1 MNGVKNRMKAAV
13 LEDLDKGLRIKDV
26 PEPDLRPDAV
36 IIRLVAAFIPGA
48 MLELIKRESREHI
61 PWPLPQLPYIPGADA
76 IGVVEKVGKEV
87 RHVIPGQK
95 VYCDDYVTLP
105 GEPSVGAYVGLLGPA
120 PGAEIVL
127 EAWPDG
133 CLAEKF
139 SLPAECVTPLG
150 IAETVA
156 PEQLA
161 RLGYIGTSYH
171 AIQRGCFEP
180 GQSVI
185 VNGATGVLGVGTVR
199 LLLDIGVARVIA
211 VGRRRD
217 ILKGLEELDPQ
228 RVKAVEWQENRTG
241 ADTLIEAGGERSD
254 LFIDAVGFAGNADT
268 TTACIGALA
277 KGGQAVLMG
286 GINSAVPVDYP
297 SQMIGLQLTI
307 KGSEWFPRSAVRNL
321 LNLAGSGALDM
332 SCFKPGIFPLGK
344 AQEAIETAAYTAR
357 GFEHVVVVP

>member
-1 MNGVKNRMKAAV
+1 MKAAV
-13 LEDLDKGLRIKDV
+13 LEDLDKGLQIKDV
-26 PEPDLRPDAV
+26 PEPDLRSDAV
-36 IIRLVAAFIPGA
+36 IIRLIAAFIPGA
-48 MLELIKRESREHI
+48 MLELIKRETREQI
-61 PWPLPQLPYIPGADA
+61 PWPLPQLPYTPGADA
-76 IGVVEKVGKEV
+76 IGVIEKVGEEV
-87 RHVIPGQK
+87 RHLVPGQK

-127 EAWPDG
+127 ETWPDG

-139 SLPAECVTPLG
+139 SLPADCVAPLG
-150 IAETVA
+150 IAETIA

-161 RLGYIGTSYH
+161 RLGYIGTSYY

-199 LLLDIGVARVIA
+199 LLLDIGAARVIA

-217 ILKGLEELDPQ
+217 ILNGLEELDPK
-228 RVKAVEWQENRTG
+228 RVKAVEWQENRTE
-241 ADTLIEAGGERSD
+241 ADTLIEAAGERSD
-254 LFIDAVGFAGNADT
+254 LFIDAVGFAGNSNT

-277 KGGQAVLMG
+277 KGGKAVLMG
-286 GINSAVPVDYP
+286 GINSVVPIDYS

-321 LNLAGSGALDM
+321 LDLAGSGALDM
-332 SCFKPGIFPLGK
+332 SCFKPCIFPLEK
-344 AQEAIETAAYTAR
+344 AQEAVEAAAYTAR
-357 GFEHVVVVP
+357 GFKHVVVVP

>member
-1 MNGVKNRMKAAV
+1 MV
-13 LEDLDKGLRIKDV
+13 D
-26 PEPDLRPDAV
+26 
-36 IIRLVAAFIPGA
+36 
-48 MLELIKRESREHI
+48 
-61 PWPLPQLPYIPGADA
+61 
-76 IGVVEKVGKEV
+76 KVGEEV
-87 RHVIPGQK
+87 RHVVPGQK

-127 EAWPDG
+127 ETWPDG

-139 SLPAECVTPLG
+139 SLPADCVTPLG
-150 IAETVA
+150 SAETVA

-161 RLGYIGTSYH
+161 RLGYIGTSYY
-171 AIQRGCFEP
+171 AIQRGDFEP

-199 LLLDIGVARVIA
+199 LLLDIGAARIIA

-228 RVKAVEWQENRTG
+228 RVKAVEWQENRTE
-241 ADTLIEAGGERSD
+241 AATLIEAAGERSD

-277 KGGQAVLMG
+277 QGGKAVLMG
-286 GINSAVPVDYP
+286 GISSARAYRLPIPDD
-297 SQMIGLQLTI
+297 
-307 KGSEWFPRSAVRNL
+307 RSATH
-321 LNLAGSGALDM
+321 D
-332 SCFKPGIFPLGK
+332 
-344 AQEAIETAAYTAR
+344 
-357 GFEHVVVVP
+357 

>member
-1 MNGVKNRMKAAV
+1 MKAAV
-13 LEDLDKGLRIKDV
+13 LEDLDEGLRIKDV

-48 MLELIKRESREHI
+48 MLELIKRESREQI
-61 PWPLPQLPYIPGADA
+61 PWPLPQLPYTPGADA
-76 IGVVEKVGKEV
+76 IGVVEKVGEEV
-87 RHVIPGQK
+87 RHVVPGQK

-127 EAWPDG
+127 ETWPDG

-161 RLGYIGTSYH
+161 RLGYIGTSYY
-171 AIQRGCFEP
+171 AIQRGDFEP

-199 LLLDIGVARVIA
+199 LLLDMGAARIIA
-211 VGRRRD
+211 VGRRKD
-217 ILKGLEELDPQ
+217 ILKGLEELDPK
-228 RVKAVEWQENRTG
+228 RVRAVEWQEDSTDSG
-241 ADTLIEAGGERSD
+241 TLIEAAGERSD

-277 KGGQAVLMG
+277 QGGKAVLMG
-286 GINSAVPVDYP
+286 GISSAVPIDYP

-307 KGSEWFPRSAVRNL
+307 RGSEWFPRSAVRNL

-332 SCFKPGIFPLGK
+332 SCFKPGIFPLEK
-344 AQEAIETAAYTAR
+344 AQEAIEAAALTAR

>member
-1 MNGVKNRMKAAV
+1 MKAAV
-13 LEDLDKGLRIKDV
+13 LEDLDKGLQIKDV

-36 IIRLVAAFIPGA
+36 IIRLIAAFIPGA
-48 MLELIKRESREHI
+48 MLELIKRGSREQI
-61 PWPLPQLPYIPGADA
+61 PWPLPRLPYTPGADA
-76 IGVVEKVGKEV
+76 IGMIEKVGAAV
-87 RHVIPGQK
+87 RHLVPGQK

-120 PGAEIVL
+120 PGADVVL
-127 EAWPDG
+127 GMWPDG

-139 SLPAECVTPLG
+139 SLPADCVTPLG

-199 LLLDIGVARVIA
+199 LLLDIGAARVIA
-211 VGRRRD
+211 VGRRGD
-217 ILKGLEELDPQ
+217 ILKGLEELDPK
-228 RVKAVEWQENRTG
+228 RVKAVQWLENRTE
-241 ADTLIEAGGERSD
+241 ADTLIEAAGERSD
-254 LFIDAVGFAGNADT
+254 LFVDAVGFAGNANT

-277 KGGQAVLMG
+277 KGGRAVLMG
-286 GINSAVPVDYP
+286 GINAAVPIDYP

-307 KGSEWFPRSAVRNL
+307 KGSEWFPRSAVRKL

-332 SCFKPGIFPLGK
+332 SCFKPGIFPLEK
-344 AQEAIETAAYTAR
+344 AQEAVEAAAYTAR